1 MNKKY
6 FLHIVSALSMMIFF
20 SCEEEIEVK
29 VPDLT
34 EKLVVEGKIENGLP
48 PCVYLTRS
56 SKFFGTTD
64 LNDMEKYYV
73 HDAFITIYSE
83 TDSVILQE
91 YNTDQL
97 SVLSEEDRIKA
108 SLAFNIPV
116 LDPIILSG
124 FVKIYFYAPPVGS
137 SFVGEVGKTY
147 KMKVVHGDNIYTAQT
162 TIPITSVV
170 FDTLYKEPADVEEI
184 KSTHSLLRGKLK
196 DPSAA
201 GTFYKYTTRTNYQPW
216 LFSFQS
222 VFDDA
227 FINGDSINVFIPK
240 GLEFY
245 EILQDFRDLP
255 ASTGYWAN
263 EDTSI
268 VKLSI
273 IDKPTYDFWRTLE
286 NNRQNQ
292 GSPFGNTVLI
302 KGNIS
307 GNNVIGIWG
316 GYNSTENVLFPS
328 AL

>member
-1 MNKKY
+1 MPKILRY
-6 FLHIVSALSMMIFF
+6 AVLLLSIVTFIAA
-20 SCEEEIEVK
+20 CEEEIEVK
-29 VPDLT
+29 IPDLT
-34 EKLVVEGKIENGLP
+34 EKLVVEGKIETNLP
-48 PCVYLTRS
+48 PSVYLTRS
-56 SKFFGTTD
+56 SKFFGTTN

-73 HDAFITIYSE
+73 HDAIITIYSE

-97 SVLSEEDRIKA
+97 GLLPEQDRIKA

-116 LDPIILSG
+116 LDPAILNG
-124 FVKIYFYAPPVGS
+124 FVKIFFYAPPLGS
-137 SFVGEVGKTY
+137 TFVGEAGKSY
-147 KMKVVHGDNIYTAQT
+147 RIKIMHKGKIFTAQT
-162 TIPITSVV
+162 AIPPTAIR
-170 FDTLYKEPADVEEI
+170 FDTLYKEPADIEEI
-184 KSTHSLLRGKLK
+184 KITHSLLRGKLQ
-196 DPSAA
+196 DPNEA

-216 LFSFQS
+216 LFSFQT
-222 VFDDA
+222 VFDDS

-263 EDTSI
+263 EDTCI
-268 VKLSI
+268 VKLSV

-302 KGNIS
+302 KGNIK
-307 GNNVIGIWG
+307 GDDVIGIWG
-316 GYNSTENVLFPS
+316 GYNSTENVLMP
-328 AL
+328 